1 MTITHSDF
9 SANICCHGRRF
20 KDYSPELNEPK
31 FYPPYKPN
39 GACKRPSNI
48 SLEAYCRT
56 LAAFIDDTRGTSL
69 QGFQAPGTQTAI
81 FRQQSVYWGLIS
93 KEYVEACYAAALDF
107 LKCAVM
113 HIAGRHTGEKL
124 MHAFVDRS
132 LGEIGNKLEEK
143 LDELLWPYQNSHP
156 STQNP
161 YYSSRVSIAREV
173 QCSQIESD
181 SDGSDDG
188 EDHTN
193 DSWAEVALKQKY
205 RHELVSAARALDL
218 TDAYYEV
225 STSSK

>member
-9 SANICCHGRRF
+9 SANICCHRRRF

-39 GACKRPSNI
+39 GACKQPSNI

-113 HIAGRHTGEKL
+113 HVAGRHTGEKL

-161 YYSSRVSIAREV
+161 CYSSRVSIAREV
-173 QCSQIESD
+173 QCSQIES
-181 SDGSDDG
+181 GSDDG

-193 DSWAEVALKQKY
+193 ASWAEVALKQKY
-205 RHELVSAARALDL
+205 RHEIVSAARVLDF
-218 TDAYYEV
+218 TDAYYDV

>member
-1 MTITHSDF
+1 
-9 SANICCHGRRF
+9 
-20 KDYSPELNEPK
+20 
-31 FYPPYKPN
+31 
-39 GACKRPSNI
+39 
-48 SLEAYCRT
+48 
-56 LAAFIDDTRGTSL
+56 
-69 QGFQAPGTQTAI
+69 
-81 FRQQSVYWGLIS
+81 
-93 KEYVEACYAAALDF
+93 
-107 LKCAVM
+107 
-113 HIAGRHTGEKL
+113 L

-173 QCSQIESD
+173 QSSQIESD

-188 EDHTN
+188 EDQTN
-193 DSWAEVALKQKY
+193 APWAEIALKQKY

-218 TDAYYEV
+218 TDAYYHV